1 MTVSKTAIEI
11 REALIFLENTAGHRK
26 PVLHVVMSGT
36 YALKTDFIKITKY
49 ESSDV

>member
-11 REALIFLENTAGHRK
+11 REALIFLENIASQRRS
-26 PVLHVVMSGT
+26 VLFVVMSGT
-36 YALKTDFIKITKY
+36 YALKTDFIKISKY